1 MKPIGIIIFLL
12 ISIITCALFR
22 RNEAV
27 NEAQCLQK
35 IIWSP
40 RQSIEVDEIFDS
52 AMAIDKETDH
62 TATILSTKAHRALR
76 RADKIKSLPGQP
88 IGVDFAQYS
97 GYITVNK
104 AEGRELFYYFVE
116 SPKNASN
123 KPLIVWFNGGVY
135 TS

>member
-1 MKPIGIIIFLL
+1 MKPISIILLL
-12 ISIITCALFR
+12 ISISTCAFFST
-22 RNEAV
+22 NEAL
-27 NEAQCLQK
+27 NEAQTLQR

-40 RQSIEVDEIFDS
+40 QQSIEADQLFNSPVAVDKDTDLTVTVLS
-52 AMAIDKETDH
+52 A
-62 TATILSTKAHRALR
+62 KAHRALR

-88 IGVDFAQYS
+88 RGINFAQYS

-104 AEGRELFYYFVE
+104 VEGRELFYYLVE
-116 SPKNASN
+116 SPKNSSN